1 MCLYRRGDQNKDGEL
16 GAREFARMFDVEASN
31 PFLERLVALFDVSG
45 DGMLSPLEL
54 IACLSHFTNSA
65 RTNRGEHVRFA
76 WRLFD
81 TNDDGSISKA
91 EFREVLR
98 ATYFRESGGEGT
110 DSNRRVIGD
119 GGMRRGRGLANFGGT
134 GGMAKGL
141 DNIIRD
147 VDGGKDG
154 RVTVR
159 EFSRMTRD
167 YPHVIAPA
175 FDLWTKLGEVGR
187 PAVRARREIE
197 EKGNDISQLV
207 ALATESSE
215 TRRAAGDARAS
226 TRGEWARGPACR
238 RDDATTTSRPAD
250 PRVNTHTRRQTRR
263 QERDAATAA
272 TAATTP
278 VPVSRRRGVKTSPP
292 QYISATTDAETL
304 ANKKIPKV
312 RTSSSWRLPSFSSP
326 RTPPPPKTSY
336 ELEMEAACAST
347 DEEAGF

>member
-141 DNIIRD
+141 DNILMD
-147 VDGGKDG
+147 VDGDKDG

-167 YPHVIAPA
+167 YPHIMAPA
-175 FDLWTKLGEVGR
+175 FDLWTKLARVGEPARRAREEIEKRGNVDRFFAFATGSSVGR
-187 PAVRARREIE
+187 
-197 EKGNDISQLV
+197 
-207 ALATESSE
+207 
-215 TRRAAGDARAS
+215 
-226 TRGEWARGPACR
+226 RGEARGSSGAR
-238 RDDATTTSRPAD
+238 GRDD
-250 PRVNTHTRRQTRR
+250 
-263 QERDAATAA
+263 DASEDATAKTLA
-272 TAATTP
+272 LRLAYP
-278 VPVSRRRGVKTSPP
+278 RSGRRSAQTSP
-292 QYISATTDAETL
+292 L
-304 ANKKIPKV
+304 KKIV
-312 RTSSSWRLPSFSSP
+312 TSSSWRLPSLSSP

-347 DEEAGF
+347 DEEAGY

>member
-141 DNIIRD
+141 DNILMD
-147 VDGGKDG
+147 VDGDKDG

-167 YPHVIAPA
+167 YPHIMAPA
-175 FDLWTKLGEVGR
+175 FDLWTKLARVGE
-187 PAVRARREIE
+187 PARRARETSIDFSRSRP
-197 EKGNDISQLV
+197 GR
-207 ALATESSE
+207 ATGDAGKRAARRARGDETTTRAK
-215 TRRAAGDARAS
+215 TRRRKRSRFALR
-226 TRGEWARGPACR
+226 TRGPGGAAHR
-238 RDDATTTSRPAD
+238 RHR
-250 PRVNTHTRRQTRR
+250 
-263 QERDAATAA
+263 
-272 TAATTP
+272 
-278 VPVSRRRGVKTSPP
+278 
-292 QYISATTDAETL
+292 
-304 ANKKIPKV
+304 
-312 RTSSSWRLPSFSSP
+312 
-326 RTPPPPKTSY
+326 
-336 ELEMEAACAST
+336 
-347 DEEAGF
+347 